1 MHSVIILENR
11 LEGKISRQTSDEVFM
26 LLDILCYHGCEE
38 FRFSETLINLTE
50 RVARPIFIY
59 LLIYLSQFGTP

>member
-1 MHSVIILENR
+1 
-11 LEGKISRQTSDEVFM
+11 M
-26 LLDILCYHGCEE
+26 LLDILGSHGCEE
-38 FRFSETLINLTE
+38 FRFSETLIDLTE